1 MFFFFN
7 DTATTE
13 IYTRSIVGSVRCVQE
28 TDAEY
33 MGTYKVLKVSPIAAL
48 VLLEKFAPLLLQNT
62 LSRIVV
68 QESIVP
74 LAALKQIAISDICV
88 QKELQNK
95 YSVFQEPTKIK
106 LARALAKHVK
116 QETTAILEPVGSQ
129 KRKPAQQDFIVQK
142 EQEIISPI
150 LVQQEN
156 TTVQQAEAVQTI
168 AYPVMSTTFVFQ
180 KVYLQNQEL
189 ALTDILVLPVQFIH
203 SQKQTIVK
211 RITIVLLGLKM
222 SVLQKLILT
231 ALSQELLNQETA

>member
-28 TDAEY
+28 T
-33 MGTYKVLKVSPIAAL
+33 G
-48 VLLEKFAPLLLQNT
+48 
-62 LSRIVV
+62 
-68 QESIVP
+68 
-74 LAALKQIAISDICV
+74 
-88 QKELQNK
+88 
-95 YSVFQEPTKIK
+95 
-106 LARALAKHVK
+106 
-116 QETTAILEPVGSQ
+116 
-129 KRKPAQQDFIVQK
+129 
-142 EQEIISPI
+142 PI